1 MQHKASL
8 FSSNILRERCVALPR
23 PIDPLP
29 PHPLHH
35 RTVSPTAPPPFAH
48 HQVKPWNLCPK
59 RTKSE
64 LVGEVKRSLSADK
77 RTAAKENAFWVW
89 HTIYNELD
97 TDLTLAELVMIMTPD
112 RRCNNV

>member
-1 MQHKASL
+1 M
-8 FSSNILRERCVALPR
+8 
-23 PIDPLP
+23 
-29 PHPLHH
+29 
-35 RTVSPTAPPPFAH
+35 
-48 HQVKPWNLCPK
+48 
-59 RTKSE
+59 
-64 LVGEVKRSLSADK
+64 GEVKRSLSADK